1 MWQNR
6 SLFTTVQYNSKMK
19 CDKIEVYLLHCSIQQ
34 QDEMWQN
41 SKSLFIYHCSI
52 QQQDEMWQNRS
63 LFTTVQYNSKMKCDK
78 IEVYLPLFNRTAR
91 WNVTK

>member
-1 MWQNR
+1 
-6 SLFTTVQYNSKMK
+6 MK
-19 CDKIEVYLLHCSIQQ
+19 CDKIEVYLPARWNVEVQ
-34 QDEMWQN
+34 
-41 SKSLFIYHCSI
+41 I

-78 IEVYLPLFNRTAR
+78 IEVYLPLFNTTAR

>member
-6 SLFTTVQYNSKMK
+6 SLFATVQYNSKMK
-19 CDKIEVYLLHCSIQQ
+19 CDKIEVYLPLF
-34 QDEMWQN
+34 N
-41 SKSLFIYHCSI
+41 SSI

-78 IEVYLPLFNRTAR
+78 IEVYLPLFNTTAR

>member
-1 MWQNR
+1 MWQNN
-6 SLFTTVQYNSKMK
+6 SKMCDKIFTTVQYNSKMK
-19 CDKIEVYLLHCSIQQ
+19 CDKIEVYLP
-34 QDEMWQN
+34 
-41 SKSLFIYHCSI
+41 LFN
-52 QQQDEMWQNRS
+52 EMWQNRS

>member
-19 CDKIEVYLLHCSIQQ
+19 CQ
-34 QDEMWQN
+34 
-41 SKSLFIYHCSI
+41 I

-78 IEVYLPLFNRTAR
+78 IEVYLPLFNTTAR

>member
-6 SLFTTVQYNSKMK
+6 SLFTTVQYSK
-19 CDKIEVYLLHCSIQQ
+19 QQ
-34 QDEMWQN
+34 EEMWQN
-41 SKSLFIYHCSI
+41 RSLFTTVQWTAVSVYTE
-52 QQQDEMWQNRS
+52 QQDEMWQNRS

-78 IEVYLPLFNRTAR
+78 IEVYLPLFNTTAR

>member
-19 CDKIEVYLLHCSIQQ
+19 CDKIEVYLPLFNTTARWNVIK
-34 QDEMWQN
+34 
-41 SKSLFIYHCSI
+41 SKFIYHCSI
-52 QQQDEMWQNRS
+52 EQQDEMWQNRS

-78 IEVYLPLFNRTAR
+78 IEVYLPLFNTTAR

>member
-19 CDKIEVYLLHCSIQQ
+19 CDKIEVYL
-34 QDEMWQN
+34 
-41 SKSLFIYHCSI
+41 HCSI

-78 IEVYLPLFNRTAR
+78 IEVYLPLFNTTAR